1 MKGPFSDTIS
11 LSSTSSSNVGM
22 FNTGMLF
29 KQDALFDS
37 GPFGKL
43 GGKAS
48 SSKADQFDTA
58 SLRSQDDTYR

>member
-11 LSSTSSSNVGM
+11 LSSTSSSSVGM

-29 KQDALFDS
+29 KDAIYDN
-37 GPFGKL
+37 GPFGK
-43 GGKAS
+43 GGKT
-48 SSKADQFDTA
+48 SKTDQFDTA